1 MKPITKD
8 QAADILQTLI
18 PKDRKREARDQ
29 KAEALEMALR
39 ALRKD
44 TATDCIERQAAIRAV
59 GDYFEGW
66 PTKEEVEAFKHISER
81 IKALPGTKP
90 EPIHGEWLIEG
101 ESGDYYCDR
110 CGYIVPPGAE
120 EDAEN
125 WNYCPSC
132 GARMTEE
139 EE

>member
-8 QAADILQTLI
+8 QAVDILQTLI

-29 KAEALEMALR
+29 KADALEMAIR

-44 TATDCIERQAAIRAV
+44 TATDCIDRRAV
-59 GDYFEGW
+59 SDLIYNSWKQMGNQYGELSIDQLNE
-66 PTKEEVEAFKHISER
+66 
-81 IKALPGTKP
+81 LPSAKP

>member
-8 QAADILQTLI
+8 QAVDILQTLI

-29 KAEALEMALR
+29 KADALEMAIR

-44 TATDCIERQAAIRAV
+44 TVTDCIDRRAV
-59 GDYFEGW
+59 SDLIYNSWKQMGNQYGELSIDQLNE
-66 PTKEEVEAFKHISER
+66 
-81 IKALPGTKP
+81 LPSAKP
-90 EPIHGEWLIEG
+90 KPIHGEWLESDIG
-101 ESGDYYCDR
+101 ELFCDR
-110 CGYIVPPGAE
+110 CGYAIPRGAE
-120 EDAEN
+120 EDAES

-132 GARMTEE
+132 GAQMMEE

>member
-29 KAEALEMALR
+29 KADALEMAIR
-39 ALRKD
+39 ALKKD
-44 TATDCIERQAAIRAV
+44 TATDCIDRQAVIDLCKIILDRSDIVDFAHEIRQ
-59 GDYFEGW
+59 
-66 PTKEEVEAFKHISER
+66 
-81 IKALPGTKP
+81 LPGAKP

-139 EE
+139 ENG